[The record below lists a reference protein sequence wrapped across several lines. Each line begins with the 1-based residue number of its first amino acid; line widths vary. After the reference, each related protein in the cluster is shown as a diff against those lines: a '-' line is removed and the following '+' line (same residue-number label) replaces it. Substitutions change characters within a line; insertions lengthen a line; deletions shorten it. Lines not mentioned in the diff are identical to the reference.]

1 MFQSENAPSPE
12 FLSLQAQVAGRYSLD
27 RELGRG
33 GMGVVFLAREVALDR
48 LVAIK
53 LLPPALAAN
62 ASLRERFLREAR
74 TAAQLSHPHI
84 VPIHA
89 VESHEALVFFV
100 MAYIRGETLGERLR
114 ARGALPMAEALR
126 VMQEVSWAIAHAHA
140 RGVIHRD
147 IKPDNILLEE
157 GSDRALV
164 TDFGI
169 AAFGEGDTPVGA
181 AMGTMHYMSPEQ
193 ALGADPDARGDVYAL
208 GVTAFAALAGRRPF
222 EGAEG
227 RALLAQQSGSDAP
240 AIRTLVPALPAAAA
254 TVIDRALAR
263 DPDQRWPSVEE
274 FASALQG
281 ARALEPQLPVRLQRF
296 AREALVQGNQLSAV
310 VGGTL
315 SAAIGAALIDMV
327 VEHNFLGL
335 ESFLFL
341 MVAALGTGL
350 TLLMLGLQVASI
362 RGIAGWGYSREA
374 VLRAVRQLEAE
385 DDGTARRQT
394 GRLGGL
400 WDRPVAVNG
409 LGVLATFLGIVG
421 TVKSESLIGIGF
433 MLVALIAPVIT
444 VRRLIELHGV
454 KGSWW
459 GRLLGTKVGKKLWS
473 LVTLGQGKV
482 REAPMSGEP
491 TAIALGGAI
500 HGLYAALPPGEQKL
514 LAEVPD
520 LIDRLAARALDRADP
535 RSVDAVM
542 GLETLRLD
550 LMKLRAGQI
559 AADGM
564 TADYEKL
571 REVGYRVD
579 AASEL
584 QDDR

>member
-12 FLSLQAQVAGRYSLD
+12 FLALQAQVAGRYSLD

-53 LLPPALAAN
+53 LLPPSLAAN

-100 MAYIRGETLGERLR
+100 MAYVRGETLGERLR

-193 ALGADPDARGDVYAL
+193 ALGAGADARGDVYAL
-208 GVTAFAALAGRRPF
+208 GVTAFSALAGRRPF

-240 AIRTLVPALPAAAA
+240 PIRTLVPALPPAAAL
-254 TVIDRALAR
+254 VIDRALAR
-263 DPDQRWPSVEE
+263 DPDQRWLSVEE

-281 ARALEPQLPVRLQRF
+281 ARALEPQLPVPLQRF
-296 AREALVQGNQLSAV
+296 AREALVQGSQLSAV

-315 SAAIGAALIDMV
+315 SAAIAAALIDMV

-341 MVAALGTGL
+341 MVAALGAGMTV
-350 TLLMLGLQVASI
+350 LLLGMQVVSI
-362 RGIAGWGYSREA
+362 RGITRWGYSRDA
-374 VLRAVRQLEAE
+374 VLRAVRQVEAA
-385 DDGTARRQT
+385 DDGLSLPAS
-394 GRLGGL
+394 GKLGGL

-409 LGVLATFLGIVG
+409 LGVMATFLGIVG
-421 TVKSESLIGIGF
+421 TVKSESLVGILF
-433 MLVALIAPVIT
+433 MLIALIAPVVT
-444 VRRLIELHGV
+444 VRRLIQLHGV

-459 GRLLGTKVGKKLWS
+459 GRLLGSRIGKRLWS
-473 LVTLGQGKV
+473 LATMGQG
-482 REAPMSGEP
+482 RIRQAPTSGEP

-500 HGLYAALPPGEQKL
+500 HGLYAALSPGEQKL

-571 REVGYRVD
+571 REVGFRVD
-579 AASEL
+579 AVGEL
-584 QDDR
+584 P